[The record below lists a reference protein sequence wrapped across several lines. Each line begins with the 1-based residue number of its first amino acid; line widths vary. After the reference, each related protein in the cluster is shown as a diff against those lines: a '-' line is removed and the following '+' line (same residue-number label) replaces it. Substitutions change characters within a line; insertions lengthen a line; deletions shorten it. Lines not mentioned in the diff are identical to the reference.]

1 MRRSALDD
9 SQIAETNEVV
19 RDPREAQ
26 YCNIAPDWQHTN
38 RRYRIGAY
46 YIDPLRGQDQIQ
58 AKRCHWTPT
67 HINGIGYSPSHYHLR
82 STGFRLRFTVE
93 KPLSIS
99 LHMYG
104 HMYLQGT
111 NTWSSWFQS
120 AVYRGTTSNQYHY
133 TCIGICT
140 NKGQIYEVDG
150 NSPNLLKYYRGR
162 CMGICRIRW
171 KKHE

>member
-1 MRRSALDD
+1 MYGHMQNSVKKIKVNKSGTIFLLNNARHQKQRQARSLCARARLAFFTRRWDVSSAIDD
-9 SQIAETNEVV
+9 SQIAETNEDV

-67 HINGIGYSPSHYHLR
+67 HINGIGYSLSHYHLR
-82 STGFRLRFTVE
+82 STGFRLRFTVG

-99 LHMYG
+99 LHMYE

-111 NTWSSWFQS
+111 HILS
-120 AVYRGTTSNQYHY
+120 R
-133 TCIGICT
+133 
-140 NKGQIYEVDG
+140 
-150 NSPNLLKYYRGR
+150 R
-162 CMGICRIRW
+162 
-171 KKHE
+171 